1 MVNCVC
7 ICCCYIL
14 TIGIQIFY
22 FLVKGILLR
31 DTPNWQDCGMLN
43 SKHEIERH
51 GLVKGT
57 KYDSPFTYY
66 MAKVG
71 KKYTDTTFSSYHY
84 YYNKTQIDTNRYQM
98 LWNMT
103 GILDIYDEINIEW
116 RRKNNLYTRTNLIC
130 GEAYSYFITDMDGWY
145 NNLAHP

>member
-1 MVNCVC
+1 MYFLVNCVC

-14 TIGIQIFY
+14 PIVIQIFY

-31 DTPNWQDCGMLN
+31 ATPNWQDCGMLN

-51 GLVKGT
+51 VLVKGT
-57 KYDSPFTYY
+57 KYDSSFTYY

-71 KKYTDTTFSSYHY
+71 KKYTDNTFFSYHY
-84 YYNKTQIDTNRYQM
+84 FYNKTQIDTNRYQM

-103 GILDIYDEINIEW
+103 GILDSYDEINIEW
-116 RRKNNLYTRTNLIC
+116 RRKTIYIQ
-130 GEAYSYFITDMDGWY
+130 GQI
-145 NNLAHP
+145 